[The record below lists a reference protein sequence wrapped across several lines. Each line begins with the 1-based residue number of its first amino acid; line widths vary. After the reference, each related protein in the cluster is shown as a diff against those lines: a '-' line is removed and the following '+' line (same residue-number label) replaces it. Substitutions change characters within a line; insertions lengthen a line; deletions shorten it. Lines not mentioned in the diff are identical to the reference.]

1 MIQISMRQCVV
12 ALLLPA
18 LTCLVAGSAQAAD
31 PHATLSA
38 FTQGLEGLSGRFE
51 QRVFSPDGRINE
63 ESHGSIA
70 LSVPRQFRWEYETP
84 FPQLIVADGD
94 KVWIFDPDLEQVQV
108 RPQGSEEQRSPLT
121 ALVDP
126 SELDRQFEL
135 KDGGEEPGVV
145 WVELLPKGED
155 APFSQARLGFFD
167 GALVRMEMIDSLAQK
182 TVVGFTAWQRNPTFE
197 PGTFRFVP
205 PPGVDVIGDTGA
217 AAQAFPVLD

>member
-1 MIQISMRQCVV
+1 MVQISIRQYLATVLFV
-12 ALLLPA
+12 ALA
-18 LTCLVAGSAQAAD
+18 GLVTGPAQAAD
-31 PHATLSA
+31 PHATLAA

-51 QRVFSPDGRINE
+51 QRVLSPEGRITE
-63 ESHGSIA
+63 ESRGTVA
-70 LSVPRQFRWEYETP
+70 LSVPRKFRWEYEAP

-108 RPQGSEEQRSPLT
+108 RPQGAEEQRSPLA

-126 SELDRQFEL
+126 AELDRQFEL
-135 KDGGEEPGVV
+135 KDGGQALGVV
-145 WVELLPKGED
+145 WVELLPKDEE
-155 APFSQARLGFFD
+155 APFSQARLGFAD

-182 TVVGFTAWQRNPTFE
+182 TVVGFSDWQRNPAFE

-205 PPGVDVIGDTGA
+205 PPGVDVIGDAGA